1 MVSASILSL
10 KYPKISGLVPTP
22 LSKCCNTLTHAH
34 ALPYNAEFQ
43 KSAGVFAVGEVLN
56 NFADNQNVAYTA
68 PFQSALDGL
77 LNYPL
82 WFALRSVFA
91 DQQSMSVL
99 QSVNRESAE
108 AYKVIY
114 LDHLS
119 VYISLSNVLY

>member
-1 MVSASILSL
+1 MPLLAATLSQA
-10 KYPKISGLVPTP
+10 
-22 LSKCCNTLTHAH
+22 LSPH
-34 ALPYNAEFQ
+34 NAEFQ